1 MRLWSSLRNSF
12 SYILFATLIHF
23 PLFFTRPSF
32 LFYIS
37 LLTKTYCSH
46 TILRFVRQ
54 DASVHSLNQ
63 ANNVYI
69 NRNTSFT
76 WDTPS
81 PTAAVAVFYR
91 TQYSL
96 TLKLRVYCMSRILI
110 CSHRL
115 EVLLFGLMSSI
126 LFSFFSVKIK
136 IYILLPW
143 HQNNMCS

>member
-1 MRLWSSLRNSF
+1 MQLSYTSLSF
-12 SYILFATLIHF
+12 L
-23 PLFFTRPSF
+23 PRPSF

-54 DASVHSLNQ
+54 DGSVHSLNQ
-63 ANNVYI
+63 ANNVHI

-143 HQNNMCS
+143 HKNNICS

>member
-1 MRLWSSLRNSF
+1 MQLSFTSLSF
-12 SYILFATLIHF
+12 L
-23 PLFFTRPSF
+23 PRPSF

-54 DASVHSLNQ
+54 DGSVHSLNQ
-63 ANNVYI
+63 ANNVHI

-143 HQNNMCS
+143 HQNNMFS